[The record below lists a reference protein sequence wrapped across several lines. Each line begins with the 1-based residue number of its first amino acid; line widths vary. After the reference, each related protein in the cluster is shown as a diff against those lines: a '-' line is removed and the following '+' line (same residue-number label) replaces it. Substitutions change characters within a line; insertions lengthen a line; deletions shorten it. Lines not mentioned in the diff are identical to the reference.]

1 MNRTAV
7 ADADRGPGRPGHPG
21 RGLAGGLIALALTL
35 RRPEVRLVVV
45 EEATV
50 GGNHIWSHF
59 ASDVDQ
65 SAGWLVEPLIAHRWP
80 AYDVA
85 FPAHAR
91 TLAAP
96 YRSITS
102 ERFAEVL
109 GRSHPGALL
118 RLGPGHRAPAP
129 AGSSWPTDGSSRPAR

>member
-1 MNRTAV
+1 M
-7 ADADRGPGRPGHPG
+7 
-21 RGLAGGLIALALTL
+21 
-35 RRPEVRLVVV
+35 V

-102 ERFAEVL
+102 ERFAAVL
-109 GRSHPGALL
+109 AGASRRQRFVSGRVMPRRPGRVELADGRVDRGRRGDRRPGAGGRQRPWIWAGRSSSVRPCTRRNRTACPG
-118 RLGPGHRAPAP
+118 R
-129 AGSSWPTDGSSRPAR
+129 W

>member
-1 MNRTAV
+1 V
-7 ADADRGPGRPGHPG
+7 ADADPAAPVDLAILGG
-21 RGLAGGLIALALTL
+21 GLAGGLIALALTL

-80 AYDVA
+80 AYDV
-85 FPAHAR
+85 R
-91 TLAAP
+91 LAA
-96 YRSITS
+96 
-102 ERFAEVL
+102 
-109 GRSHPGALL
+109 
-118 RLGPGHRAPAP
+118 
-129 AGSSWPTDGSSRPAR
+129 